1 MKVGC
6 LSQKHREN
14 FMLYHK
20 IRYPLDTFIIIGF
33 SSSTISLVLGDINNI
48 NSLNFWLTY
57 FVNVCM

>member
-1 MKVGC
+1 
-6 LSQKHREN
+6 
-14 FMLYHK
+14 MLYHK